1 MESCHLVDIKHI
13 CVIIN
18 DDDSLIFNFFVGDLV
33 LCIYKKK
40 FSNSCH
46 GNRYKCYL
54 QQIQMMNVSHS
65 YYVLLYVMSHVA
77 KVCRLVYGT
86 SETIC
91 LRRR

>member
-1 MESCHLVDIKHI
+1 MTVSF
-13 CVIIN
+13 
-18 DDDSLIFNFFVGDLV
+18 LIFLVAILFYAYINNFFLTLAMVTGTSV
-33 LCIYKKK
+33 TM
-40 FSNSCH
+40 
-46 GNRYKCYL
+46 

-91 LRRR
+91 LWRR